1 MSSQT
6 QFKGKYSKAN
16 ITQELLIHD
25 PPTTSAQDVICI
37 RTNDTSS
44 DLMYPNSRFTSIK
57 NLGDGSASLI
67 FEGYDNQE
75 KKKIIIKKIS
85 KKEYWRKELDILKR
99 LSHSNT
105 GRLLKYIDFYE
116 SQRCS
121 YIVTEFY
128 EGFDLFE
135 HIDLNVPYTTKK
147 GLLLC
152 LEMAKCIKEC
162 HDNNIIHLD
171 IKCENYMVK
180 SDKLFED
187 GKPNIVLI
195 DFGHSEIVPKDQP
208 IEKLRKGY
216 SYGTSYYTCPE
227 GYFERIN
234 SSKSDIWSLGV
245 CLSLLLTGDYPYVG
259 KKEEYYRN
267 SVNDNISLTKSDLNP
282 DIIVLLA
289 DSLNSIPFKRPTI
302 NQFISRIV
310 KILIELGVEVN
321 LV

>member
-1 MSSQT
+1 MTNQI
-6 QFKGKYSKAN
+6 QIKGRYSKAVIN
-16 ITQELLIHD
+16 KQLLIHD

-44 DLMYPNSRFTSIK
+44 DLLYPSDRYVSNK

-67 FEGYDNQE
+67 FEGFDNQDN
-75 KKKIIIKKIS
+75 KKVIIKKIS
-85 KKEYWRKELDILKR
+85 KREYWRKELEVLKK
-99 LSHSNT
+99 LSNST
-105 GRLLKYIDFYE
+105 SGRLLKYLDFFE
-116 SQRCS
+116 SQRYS

-128 EGFDLFE
+128 IGSDLFE
-135 HIDLNVPYTTKK
+135 HIDINVPYSVKK
-147 GLLLC
+147 ALNLA

-180 SDKLFED
+180 SPHLFDKLSLV
-187 GKPNIVLI
+187 PNIVLI
-195 DFGHSEIVPKDQP
+195 DFGHAEIIPKNES

-234 SSKSDIWSLGV
+234 SSKSDIWSLAV

-259 KKEEYYRN
+259 RKNEYYKN
-267 SVNDNISLTKSDLNP
+267 CVTDNIALGKTELDPK
-282 DIIVLLA
+282 IVQLFT
-289 DSLNSIPFKRPTI
+289 DSLNSIPFKRPSI
-302 NQFISRIV
+302 NQFITRIEQ
-310 KILIELGVEVN
+310 ILNTL
-321 LV
+321 